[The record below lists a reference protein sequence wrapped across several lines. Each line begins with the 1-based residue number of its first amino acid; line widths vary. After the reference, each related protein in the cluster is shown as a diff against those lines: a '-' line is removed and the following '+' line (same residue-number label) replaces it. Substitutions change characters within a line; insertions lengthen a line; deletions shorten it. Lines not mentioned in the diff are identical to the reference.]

1 MIANQN
7 FNPKNSILEID
18 FESLVR
24 ALEVRNITKI
34 ASKIELFVREEVLIE
49 YWPCTRV

>member
-1 MIANQN
+1 MD
-7 FNPKNSILEID
+7 KSSILEID
-18 FESLVR
+18 FMTFLR
-24 ALEVRNITKI
+24 ALEVRNMAKI